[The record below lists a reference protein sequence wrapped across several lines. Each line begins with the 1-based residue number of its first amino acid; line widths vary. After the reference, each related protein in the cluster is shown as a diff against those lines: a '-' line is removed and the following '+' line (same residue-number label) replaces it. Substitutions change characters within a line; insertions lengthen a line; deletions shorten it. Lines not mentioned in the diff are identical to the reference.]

1 MANIE
6 KYIDNITVPSGNDTV
21 TNYLV
26 DTVSGY
32 LKTIPYLTCT
42 DTASTVAKTTT
53 LISGVFTED
62 NLVAG
67 AQVMVKFTNFN
78 TATAPTLSV
87 NGTTAKLIK
96 RYGTQPPSTSAPTSW
111 NNGSVVSFV
120 YDGTYW
126 QQVGFLNSTYSE
138 ISYDY
143 ITNGS
148 GSFTGLI
155 SGRRAKTAVET
166 FAPVKS
172 VNGDTGDVVITVPT
186 ATSDLTNDSG
196 FITGSEVPANETDPT
211 VPSWAKAS
219 TKPSYTAT
227 EVGALPDDT
236 FIPTKTSDLINDSDF
251 MSGMTIL
258 LYGHSTWQDFITAY
272 TKKHVVYCRAS
283 SQSNPATGSQT
294 RLAFMA
300 YVNNADSPTEV
311 EFQYYRSVNTHTASQ
326 QGDQVYVYKLT
337 SNGTWTVTVR
347 EASVKVAA
355 GTGITGTY
363 SSGTMT
369 LSLNGTLPTKT
380 SDLTNDSGFITG
392 AQVPSN
398 ETDPTVP
405 AWAKSASKP
414 SYTADEVGAPELF
427 TVTVTQEVS
436 GETDIFETDYTAEEV
451 LSQIN
456 AGHYCILYD
465 GVNDFVNYPFV
476 GYSPSHDSLL
486 FDSITIQNDAW
497 INVFGFEMPL
507 DDYRGNNIVYFHN
520 YRVAIPFPPSAGS
533 TATAVSTAT
542 SGGSA
547 TTYSRSDHVHSIS
560 SSTITTALGYT
571 PYNST
576 NPSGYITASDVP
588 SAGTSATA
596 VGTTASG
603 GSATTWSKSDH
614 VHSINNT
621 TIISA
626 LGYTPYNSTNP
637 NGYSSAIIRRWS

>member
-311 EFQYYRSVNTHTASQ
+311 EFQYYRSVNTTFR
-326 QGDQVYVYKLT
+326 VY
-337 SNGTWTVTVR
+337 NF
-347 EASVKVAA
+347 SVLLMFKQ
-355 GTGITGTY
+355 
-363 SSGTMT
+363 
-369 LSLNGTLPTKT
+369 
-380 SDLTNDSGFITG
+380 TG
-392 AQVPSN
+392 ALLNRTSYLF
-398 ETDPTVP
+398 
-405 AWAKSASKP
+405 SKNRI
-414 SYTADEVGAPELF
+414 SSLLNLLFVLLF
-427 TVTVTQEVS
+427 TRFS
-436 GETDIFETDYTAEEV
+436 NI
-451 LSQIN
+451 
-456 AGHYCILYD
+456 
-465 GVNDFVNYPFV
+465 
-476 GYSPSHDSLL
+476 
-486 FDSITIQNDAW
+486 SITKSL
-497 INVFGFEMPL
+497 VSL
-507 DDYRGNNIVYFHN
+507 DNNSLYFIFPSTFISKCCS
-520 YRVAIPFPPSAGS
+520 RLIP
-533 TATAVSTAT
+533 
-542 SGGSA
+542 
-547 TTYSRSDHVHSIS
+547 IE
-560 SSTITTALGYT
+560 L
-571 PYNST
+571 
-576 NPSGYITASDVP
+576 
-588 SAGTSATA
+588 
-596 VGTTASG
+596 
-603 GSATTWSKSDH
+603 
-614 VHSINNT
+614 
-621 TIISA
+621 
-626 LGYTPYNSTNP
+626 L
-637 NGYSSAIIRRWS
+637 